1 MAFYS
6 AVLSLESDI
15 LAFAGLRGL
24 HGFGAELEI
33 PGPNCTLPALLQLS
47 ECRVPLFPVSCI
59 SLFVR
64 VY

>member
-6 AVLSLESDI
+6 VVLSLESDI
-15 LAFAGLRGL
+15 LAFAGLCGL
-24 HGFGAELEI
+24 PGFEAELEML
-33 PGPNCTLPALLQLS
+33 GPNCTLPALFQLS
-47 ECRVPLFPVSCI
+47 ECRMPLFPVSCI